1 MLTAEQEPL
10 ADIIITTEFSN
21 LRYAQAAVDSDG
33 KNIERVTFRPYDALV
48 PNKDGNAKEYP
59 VSFVSADTKD
69 DGCIHYT
76 VTAGSCKTG
85 LAFLR
90 VR

>member
-1 MLTAEQEPL
+1 
-10 ADIIITTEFSN
+10 
-21 LRYAQAAVDSDG
+21 
-33 KNIERVTFRPYDALV
+33 VTFRPYDALV
-48 PNKDGNAKEYP
+48 PNKDGIAKEYP
-59 VSFVSADTKD
+59 VSFGSADIKD

-85 LAFLR
+85 LAFLP